1 MTARL
6 GTRFAFCPLMNK
18 TLMVLVVLGISVGSA
33 FADDTQKDASSS
45 KKMKMMTMTM
55 TTEQRQKMATAHEA
69 MAVCLKSE
77 RPMSDCHDEMMK
89 GCKDVMGKDGCPMMG
104 GKGMGYGKKGHAE

>member
-45 KKMKMMTMTM
+45 KKMKMMTM